1 MINYN
6 GKKFKKF
13 ISNEKIKKIIKDI
26 CYKINSYYGDKEE
39 IIIICVLNG
48 SVVLLSEMLNHL
60 TIKYKIDYIKLSS
73 YKGGT
78 KSSGN
83 IELIQDIALN
93 TENKKILIIEDIVDS
108 GSTLNYLYNK
118 FNSTNCN
125 DVKIFSL
132 LFKSSK
138 YKYSHKIDWYGM
150 DIDDIFV
157 LGYGMD
163 YNFKFRGLLDIYYM
177 LEN

>member
-1 MINYN
+1 MISYN

-26 CYKINSYYGDKEE
+26 CCKINSYYGYEEE

-48 SVVLLSEMLNHL
+48 SVILLSEMLNHL

-78 KSSGN
+78 KSSGK
-83 IELIQDIALN
+83 IELIQDIVSN

-125 DVKIFSL
+125 DIKVFSL
-132 LFKSSK
+132 LFKSIK

-150 DIDDIFV
+150 DIEDIFV

-163 YNFKFRGLLDIYYM
+163 YEFKFRGLLDIYYM
-177 LEN
+177 LES